1 MNKKIEYWKWKNTI
15 IDFNTISDEKD
26 EYGGYATKKDIVF
39 HYLGTPDND
48 IHEWYNGGFSS
59 EYNTA
64 LRYAKQ
70 LGLVEDYI
78 DYEEELYT
86 LKSRINKAIEYI
98 ESNPLVISCE
108 YDYFV
113 KDLIQMEELF
123 PKMSFIRTLLER
135 LKGEPKY
142 KLPFDEEVQNGLDS
156 LSIRKENSNE

>member
-1 MNKKIEYWKWKNTI
+1 MNKEVEYWKWKNTI
-15 IDFNTISDEKD
+15 IDFDNISDEKD
-26 EYGGYATKKDIVF
+26 EYGSYATKKDIVF

-86 LKSRINKAIEYI
+86 LKQENKELHNKIDKAIDYI
-98 ESNPLVISCE
+98 KKYQQI
-108 YDYFV
+108 YDIDGSIEKQIDEFNV
-113 KDLIQMEELF
+113 LAS
-123 PKMSFIRTLLER
+123 PKKLLEI
-135 LKGEPKY
+135 LKDSDV
-142 KLPFDEEVQNGLDS
+142 DE
-156 LSIRKENSNE
+156 

>member
-15 IDFNTISDEKD
+15 IDFNNISNEKD

-39 HYLGTPDND
+39 HYLGTPDD
-48 IHEWYNGGFSS
+48 DVHEWYNGGFSS

-86 LKSRINKAIEYI
+86 LKSRIDKAIEYVNNYDVFK
-98 ESNPLVISCE
+98 EFSFPLMKREEENQIKTSIKYE
-108 YDYFV
+108 FDTSIK
-113 KDLIQMEELF
+113 KDL
-123 PKMSFIRTLLER
+123 LEI
-135 LKGEPKY
+135 LKG
-142 KLPFDEEVQNGLDS
+142 
-156 LSIRKENSNE
+156 KE